1 MAKPLSTE
9 RATNARGGDLIAS
22 ALRTLE
28 AGSGGITAL
37 SAAIHDGLGTT
48 FIAAVD
54 LISAARGRLIVTGM
68 GKSGHVGRKIAATF
82 ASTGTPA
89 FFVHPSEASHG
100 DLGMITPDDAI
111 MALSWSGET
120 AELKDLIDYSRRFR
134 IGLIAVTAVTDSTLG
149 RAADVVLAMPQA
161 REACPHNL
169 APTTSTL
176 MQAALGDALAIALLE
191 SRGFT
196 AIDFGHFHPGEAS
209 HGDLGMI
216 TPRQDVIMALS
227 WSGETAE
234 LKDLI
239 DYSRR
244 FGIGLIAITANI
256 ESTLAR
262 AADVVLTL
270 PQAREACPHNLAPT
284 TSSLMQLALGDA
296 LAIALLE
303 SRGFTA
309 IDFGKLHPAGRLGA
323 MLKFVR
329 NVMHGDPPLATLGSK
344 MSEALV
350 EMTRKGFGCIGIID
364 ANRRLV
370 GIITDGDLRRHMR
383 SNLPE
388 ARVEDV
394 MTKAPKTVRPDQ
406 LASEALEIL
415 NSSKITALIVAAGG
429 KPVGIVHVHD
439 LLRAGVA

>member
-37 SAAIHDGLGTT
+37 SAAIHDGLGTA

-196 AIDFGHFHPGEAS
+196 AVDFGHFHPG
-209 HGDLGMI
+209 
-216 TPRQDVIMALS
+216 
-227 WSGETAE
+227 
-234 LKDLI
+234 
-239 DYSRR
+239 
-244 FGIGLIAITANI
+244 
-256 ESTLAR
+256 
-262 AADVVLTL
+262 
-270 PQAREACPHNLAPT
+270 
-284 TSSLMQLALGDA
+284 
-296 LAIALLE
+296 
-303 SRGFTA
+303 
-309 IDFGKLHPAGRLGA
+309 GRLGA

-329 NVMHGDPPLATLGSK
+329 DIMHTGAEIPLASVGAR
-344 MSEALV
+344 MSEAIA
-350 EMTRKGFGCIGIID
+350 EMTAKTFGCVGITD
-364 ANRRLV
+364 RRGHLV
-370 GIITDGDLRRHMR
+370 GIITDGDLRRHM
-383 SNLPE
+383 SANLLDL
-388 ARVEDV
+388 AVEEV
-394 MTKAPKTVRPDQ
+394 MTPQPRTVRPDQ
-406 LASEALEIL
+406 LVSEALELL
-415 NSSKITALIVAAGG
+415 NSSKKTQLMVVDGG
-429 KPVGIVHVHD
+429 KPVGVVHFHD